1 MTTNKII
8 TNKII
13 IPTTIFQTSVNKP
26 EQHVID
32 KIMSKCENYTYKH
45 FNDAEII
52 EFFKNNY
59 IDEFKNVIDKFHNI
73 KNGAHKADLFRYYY
87 LYVNGGIFLDSDAMV
102 EMNIHDLITDESF
115 FSILSPAHYIHGNVI
130 FNGFIGTVPKNEII
144 YKALKD
150 IYNISV
156 DVLNDNYHI
165 ICKNLFL
172 IIDEKKYDFKI
183 KLFNEETW
191 EQYLQ
196 ENCNYIKTR
205 DENNNI
211 VLKHYCFDKKIPK

>member
-1 MTTNKII
+1 
-8 TNKII
+8 
-13 IPTTIFQTSVNKP
+13 
-26 EQHVID
+26 
-32 KIMSKCENYTYKH
+32 MSKCENYTYKH

-59 IDEFKNVIDKFHNI
+59 IDEFKNVIDKFHSI
-73 KNGAHKADLFRYYY
+73 KHGAHKADLFRYYY
-87 LYVNGGIFLDSDAMV
+87 LYINGGIFLDSDAMV
-102 EMNIHDLITDESF
+102 EMNIHDLKTDESF
-115 FSILSPAHYIHGNVI
+115 FSILSPAHYIHGKVI
-130 FNGFIGTVPKNEII
+130 FNGFIGAVPKNEII
-144 YKALKD
+144 YKALKN
-150 IYNISV
+150 IYNISL
-156 DVLNDNYHI
+156 DVLNNNYHI

-172 IIDEKKYDFKI
+172 IIDEKKYNFKI

-196 ENCNYIKTR
+196 ANCNYTKVR